1 MVQGRAIKFAFSFS
15 IRPCDPVFSTG
26 ESRRSL
32 SDNFSSVLKSQ
43 QQTNGSRA
51 AGHAA
56 QLIASAVAAALQDP
70 EFIVRIAAGRQH
82 GGARQRSLTGR
93 TGVRLRSA
101 FNATKSFSIQNAKR
115 LLTPSP
121 GDICPGRQ
129 AISAR
134 SVFVLSRVLSAQLP
148 RPTASGARRPFVV
161 GTNWPSKVWLG
172 PWDATHLQHDQLK
185 LLILLTRK
193 RFPKP

>member
-15 IRPCDPVFSTG
+15 IRARDPVFSTG

-56 QLIASAVAAALQDP
+56 QLIASAVAAELQDP

-82 GGARQRSLTGR
+82 GGARQRSLTR
-93 TGVRLRSA
+93 A
-101 FNATKSFSIQNAKR
+101 F
-115 LLTPSP
+115 
-121 GDICPGRQ
+121 
-129 AISAR
+129 ISTHGEAAR
-134 SVFVLSRVLSAQLP
+134 C
-148 RPTASGARRPFVV
+148 
-161 GTNWPSKVWLG
+161 
-172 PWDATHLQHDQLK
+172 
-185 LLILLTRK
+185 
-193 RFPKP
+193 

>member
-82 GGARQRSLTGR
+82 GGARQRLLTGR

-134 SVFVLSRVLSAQLP
+134 SVFRFVASTLCATSATGRFWRKAAVRLIGRPLTTDKRWSCSQL
-148 RPTASGARRPFVV
+148 A
-161 GTNWPSKVWLG
+161 
-172 PWDATHLQHDQLK
+172 D
-185 LLILLTRK
+185 
-193 RFPKP
+193 